1 MTVEQAATAQVPMM
15 TRITFLC
22 QRDLDGL
29 QLSRNFTVGIQRFP
43 VRSSLG
49 KDDGSDD
56 GGRTGVE
63 ENVGL
68 LVARVRGKQIFDKL
82 ILNKPTAS

>member
-1 MTVEQAATAQVPMM
+1 MM
-15 TRITFLC
+15 TGIISLS
-22 QRDLDGL
+22 DLAGL
-29 QLSRNFTVGIQRFP
+29 QLCRKFTVGIQRFP

-49 KDDGSDD
+49 EDDGSDD